1 MHVALES
8 NVVFHSF
15 LNNHEDGHNNDGHGH
30 SQHGSGVHNNPINE
44 HSIMNFIVK
53 RLKVE
58 LATPE

>member
-1 MHVALES
+1 
-8 NVVFHSF
+8 VVFHSF

-30 SQHGSGVHNNPINE
+30 PQHGSGVHNNPINE